1 MIISRVQ
8 LNRIIREET
17 HSLLEVYS
25 KKQRGAMCAWAN
37 SPASENPKGL
47 SNKEAEEQCH
57 GPMKEAEDD
66 SPWTDDEKQERH
78 ISHVAEKEARELV
91 NQFRKSLK
99 QDVGRVWGD
108 DAVERRED
116 EAIAAAIESVV
127 PRLEAALELPAGE
140 ERDDKVK
147 HAVYVLDNLQ
157 PGFYKPSK
165 QELEGFTND
174 PSQAGAPANRRLTG
188 TIPRL
193 GVDLGLA

>member
-1 MIISRVQ
+1 MMISRVQ

-17 HSLLEVYS
+17 HRLLEVYS

-78 ISHVAEKEARELV
+78 ISHAAEKEARQLLA
-91 NQFRKSLK
+91 QFRKSLK
-99 QDVGRVWGD
+99 KDVGRVWGD
-108 DAVERRED
+108 DAIERREE

-127 PRLEAALELPAGE
+127 PQLEAALELPAGE
-140 ERDDKVK
+140 ERDDKVNMWFMSLIICNR
-147 HAVYVLDNLQ
+147 V
-157 PGFYKPSK
+157 S
-165 QELEGFTND
+165 T
-174 PSQAGAPANRRLTG
+174 SPANKNWRAFLVILPKPVRRRTG
-188 TIPRL
+188 
-193 GVDLGLA
+193 V

>member
-1 MIISRVQ
+1 MIISRIQ

-17 HSLLEVYS
+17 HRLLEVYS

-66 SPWTDDEKQERH
+66 SPWTDDEKRERH
-78 ISHVAEKEARELV
+78 ISHAAEKEARDLV
-91 NQFRKSLK
+91 TQFRKSLK

-108 DAVERRED
+108 EAVGRREE
-116 EAIAAAIESVV
+116 EAIAAAIESSL
-127 PRLEAALELPAGE
+127 PQLEAALELPAGE
-140 ERDDKVK
+140 ERDDEVK
-147 HAVYVLDNLQ
+147 RIVYVLDNLQ

-174 PSQAGAPANRRLTG
+174 PSKAGAPANRRLTG

-193 GVDLGLA
+193 GIDLDIA

>member
-8 LNRIIREET
+8 LNHIIREET
-17 HSLLEVYS
+17 HRLLEVYT

-47 SNKEAEEQCH
+47 SNKEAGEQCR
-57 GPMKEAEDD
+57 GPMKETEDG

-91 NQFRKSLK
+91 TQFRKSLK

-108 DAVERRED
+108 DAVERREE
-116 EAIAAAIESVV
+116 EAVAAAIESSL
-127 PRLEAALELPAGE
+127 PQLDTALELPAGE
-140 ERDDKVK
+140 ERDDEVK
-147 HAVYVLDNLQ
+147 RIVYVLDNLQ

-165 QELEGFTND
+165 QELEGFAND
-174 PSQAGAPANRRLTG
+174 PSKAGAPANRRLTG

-193 GVDLGLA
+193 GIDLSLA

>member
-1 MIISRVQ
+1 MMISRVQ

-17 HSLLEVYS
+17 HRLLEVYS

-78 ISHVAEKEARELV
+78 ISHAAEKEARQLLA
-91 NQFRKSLK
+91 QFRKSLK
-99 QDVGRVWGD
+99 KDVGRVWGD
-108 DAVERRED
+108 DAIERREE

-127 PRLEAALELPAGE
+127 PQLEAALELPAGE

-147 HAVYVLDNLQ
+147 HVVYVLDNLQ
-157 PGFYKPSK
+157 PGFYKPSE
-165 QELEGFTND
+165 QELEGFLGD
-174 PSQAGAPANRRLTG
+174 PSKAGAPANRRLTG